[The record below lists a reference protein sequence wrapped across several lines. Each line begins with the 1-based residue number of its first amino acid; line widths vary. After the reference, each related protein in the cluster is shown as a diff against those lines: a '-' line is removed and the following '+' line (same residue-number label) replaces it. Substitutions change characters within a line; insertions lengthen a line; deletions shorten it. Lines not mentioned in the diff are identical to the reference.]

1 MPVTTRRATKYPN
14 RQQTESLANIRSK
27 DITPNRNIK
36 GVKKGRNVVKERRG
50 KRSSSKSLVSIT
62 SSKRDGR
69 ITSRRRDLKQI
80 DGGRKRNPWE
90 ESDDELD
97 QPKGWNRAS
106 FSASEPDD
114 ESSAAYS
121 EADVNGVSEDNISTV
136 SDVDSATQDVT
147 EATCSQTPPDMFCPW
162 LEFPPERIPAL
173 ELPGASMDLLIDSDH
188 ILHTLEVYE
197 VIHNFGST
205 IQLSPFLFEDFCCA
219 LRNQSQSKL
228 LGEIHIA
235 FLRLFFSEEEQEKTT
250 FSVFDTNLSFNVVL
264 QLLDHMNYA
273 EVLRLYLESDP
284 NFPAEVLKIL
294 EEGKYPFVAM
304 DKRLVVL
311 KWMCDRFFET
321 TIFKQLVR
329 DEGKIKH
336 DQHCRYCAKSCIGSH
351 ESQQT
356 SIECSGCDAIYHFNC
371 TESSFGPPELNEKWL
386 CSVCIKHQLTGS
398 TDCILPGQTT
408 LRKLPLGYD
417 RKGRIYWFLVRRI
430 FIHDPFINE
439 IYYYSTLPQLFDLC
453 AVLDPN
459 YYEKKLCQTLCEC
472 LPHIAVQM
480 HITLE
485 LTEERRRLLQ
495 TKSPKPVVDA
505 YLQVDNSHR
514 MAKILTEAQ
523 IEADNK
529 SEQITDNNS
538 DSVEKPSIMQI
549 IRNLLCIRHG
559 RLEACY
565 WSGKLNEDQ
574 LIFNHKVWNDS
585 LQSNNYGSFYS
596 LSSDLELRMR
606 RGIRLGF
613 SDAGHR
619 NYVNQFS
626 VNDLAR
632 SPYLRAKERD
642 KKRYLNSRFCLT
654 DDGEFNWPNHRG
666 ASPFGTEA
674 DVLKCIQLSIRR
686 MIERIPDTL
695 MHQNWILE
703 NEKERFMQQLL
714 REGANFNTLRYLLLL
729 FERVV
734 RKPVFLNI
742 WWAGLALTRFN
753 RVTVEDREKRQKF
766 ESLRRKEEKLLANA
780 DESEST
786 GIVWVKYSLYGFNL
800 PRHNLWRL
808 RDGNEQFRVNGQ
820 GSLGGW
826 LWVSSLMTRRFVPC
840 PEKPNPYE
848 KPSKSVASLKAA
860 HLYQIANRLLIWR
873 TKEELAKL
881 SNVNGHC
888 CFSFS
893 CRAAFVSIKKPRN
906 GFSLI
911 DSSIL
916 LPCYNPS
923 CVRNLP
929 NVFTSEQPAR
939 AKPPSIK
946 RELSPHSTQ
955 SETNTFPYPKP
966 YNFKRK
972 SCNNGRTKE
981 SILILPNRCM
991 RRLARQGGLSAK
1003 TLAPGFFPSAK
1014 TNPQAWPYLC
1024 PRPAFDHCW
1033 RYLTSRASSLHALAL
1048 RFRQIY
1054 ASIRWMDMWP
1064 SDPDDPDTRVW
1075 THLTDYDE
1083 VRVVIGHLEHPPE
1096 GYYEQYKIRV
1106 DQYSIEDDDSP
1117 AENGNVALTNGDTD
1131 FMNSK
1136 ASKKRKRKR
1145 PSIYAGDG
1153 VEDENRMIV
1162 NSQQKRNRT
1171 RIKNTTERWID
1182 GVELKLH
1189 EIADYWKAEL
1199 SRKMRNRR
1207 IEMGEQNIP
1216 INVIYSQTK
1225 YQQPQQQQK
1234 IIPQQQQQQQQQI
1247 YFQNQTFSWR

>member
-14 RQQTESLANIRSK
+14 CQQTESLANIRSK
-27 DITPNRNIK
+27 DITPNRNLR

-80 DGGRKRNPWE
+80 DGEILGKRVMMNWINRKDGIGHLSQLLNLMMRVLLPT
-90 ESDDELD
+90 
-97 QPKGWNRAS
+97 P
-106 FSASEPDD
+106 
-114 ESSAAYS
+114 
-121 EADVNGVSEDNISTV
+121 VNGVSEDNMSTV
-136 SDVDSATQDVT
+136 SDVDSATQELT

-188 ILHTLEVYE
+188 ILHTLEVIY
-197 VIHNFGST
+197 
-205 IQLSPFLFEDFCCA
+205 L
-219 LRNQSQSKL
+219 SKL

-417 RKGRIYWFLVRRI
+417 RKGRIYWFLVRRV

-459 YYEKKLCQTLCEC
+459 YYEKRLCQTLCEC

-495 TKSPKPVVDA
+495 TKSPKPVVD
-505 YLQVDNSHR
+505 NSHR

-529 SEQITDNNS
+529 SEQITDNNV

-820 GSLGGW
+820 GSLG
-826 LWVSSLMTRRFVPC
+826 LV
-840 PEKPNPYE
+840 
-848 KPSKSVASLKAA
+848 
-860 HLYQIANRLLIWR
+860 
-873 TKEELAKL
+873 
-881 SNVNGHC
+881 
-888 CFSFS
+888 
-893 CRAAFVSIKKPRN
+893 
-906 GFSLI
+906 
-911 DSSIL
+911 
-916 LPCYNPS
+916 
-923 CVRNLP
+923 
-929 NVFTSEQPAR
+929 
-939 AKPPSIK
+939 
-946 RELSPHSTQ
+946 
-955 SETNTFPYPKP
+955 
-966 YNFKRK
+966 
-972 SCNNGRTKE
+972 
-981 SILILPNRCM
+981 
-991 RRLARQGGLSAK
+991 
-1003 TLAPGFFPSAK
+1003 
-1014 TNPQAWPYLC
+1014 
-1024 PRPAFDHCW
+1024 
-1033 RYLTSRASSLHALAL
+1033 
-1048 RFRQIY
+1048 
-1054 ASIRWMDMWP
+1054 
-1064 SDPDDPDTRVW
+1064 
-1075 THLTDYDE
+1075 
-1083 VRVVIGHLEHPPE
+1083 
-1096 GYYEQYKIRV
+1096 
-1106 DQYSIEDDDSP
+1106 
-1117 AENGNVALTNGDTD
+1117 
-1131 FMNSK
+1131 
-1136 ASKKRKRKR
+1136 
-1145 PSIYAGDG
+1145 
-1153 VEDENRMIV
+1153 
-1162 NSQQKRNRT
+1162 
-1171 RIKNTTERWID
+1171 
-1182 GVELKLH
+1182 
-1189 EIADYWKAEL
+1189 
-1199 SRKMRNRR
+1199 
-1207 IEMGEQNIP
+1207 
-1216 INVIYSQTK
+1216 
-1225 YQQPQQQQK
+1225 
-1234 IIPQQQQQQQQQI
+1234 
-1247 YFQNQTFSWR
+1247 